1 MLLPLLTCALIGF
14 VAPPSQAAGQPP
26 PDRFVVIGD
35 VRLHYLDW
43 GGSGSPLLF
52 LTSFGASAH
61 EFDRLAPHFTG
72 RFHVLGL
79 TRRGQPPSAEPLG
92 GYDTRTLVEDIRG
105 FLDAQ
110 GIARAALIGY
120 SVAGVE
126 ETLFASLYPER
137 VSRLV
142 YLDAIGDA
150 KSAYELAT
158 TPATRYPLPLEEP
171 PSGALGAIA
180 KGARAADP
188 DYTNVK
194 AAALAFCVIYD
205 RPFIPPEADAAL
217 RARLVARYE
226 RYGRPFEEQ
235 QRAHF
240 RRDMKN
246 GRIVELHDTDH
257 AAFIQDPVPQSIV
270 VREMLAFLSAPA
282 PPGR

>member
-1 MLLPLLTCALIGF
+1 MFLPLVIWAVISLGASL
-14 VAPPSQAAGQPP
+14 SQPADQPP
-26 PDRFVVIGD
+26 PDQFVEVGG

-79 TRRGQPPSAEPLG
+79 TRRGQPPSAEPPA

-105 FLDAQ
+105 FLDSQ

-120 SVAGVE
+120 SIAGAE

-188 DYTNVK
+188 D
-194 AAALAFCVIYD
+194 
-205 RPFIPPEADAAL
+205 
-217 RARLVARYE
+217 
-226 RYGRPFEEQ
+226 
-235 QRAHF
+235 
-240 RRDMKN
+240 
-246 GRIVELHDTDH
+246 
-257 AAFIQDPVPQSIV
+257 
-270 VREMLAFLSAPA
+270 
-282 PPGR
+282 